1 MRVRPLPIALACL
14 VASLGS
20 LAAWSRPDGGC
31 TADSTSIK
39 IDFEPRTLGLQL
51 GEERT
56 VRPTVTPERCRG
68 SVHLSVRG
76 GSLPPGMSLNA
87 DGQVSGT
94 PSAEGTYRF
103 RLGVNGTDRAS
114 GKLLAQ
120 APVNNEM
127 TLVVVP
133 FFPEED

>member
-1 MRVRPLPIALACL
+1 MKVRPLLFALACL

-20 LAAWSRPDGGC
+20 LAAWSRSDGGC
-31 TADSTSIK
+31 AAGSTSIK
-39 IDFEPRTLGLQL
+39 IDFEPRILGLQL

-56 VRPTVTPERCRG
+56 VRPTMTPERCRG

-87 DGQVSGT
+87 DGDVSGT

-103 RLGVNGTDRAS
+103 RLGANGTDRTS
-114 GKLLAQ
+114 GNLLPQ
-120 APVNNEM
+120 APVSNEM
-127 TLVVVP
+127 TLVVVR